1 VVLEKK
7 IIFEGAMP
15 GLEGDWSRGKDA
27 PPPRAETHQIFL
39 LSPANAAGLRAQRLL
54 STDCQTE
61 RVLKLRAEG
70 MRLGE
75 LFSFMSSLYF
85 RGKLTYAQRFAAPP
99 GSCPGVL
106 VITPSR
112 GLLHPETVMRMCD
125 LEEMATARVDLED
138 ERYRVPLE
146 RDARGLMERLDG
158 GVRVV
163 LLGSI
168 ATPKYVQPLVRIFG
182 RRLVFPAE
190 FVGRGDMSRGGL
202 LLRSVRE
209 AMELE
214 YLPVTEAE
222 LGTARAREVTNA
234 GRLRKNRS

>member
-1 VVLEKK
+1 VAREKK
-7 IIFEGAMP
+7 IIFAGGIH
-15 GLEGDWSRGKDA
+15 GLEGDWNRGADA
-27 PPPRAETHQIFL
+27 PPRAGTHQIFL

-61 RVLKLRAEG
+61 LVLKLRAEG
-70 MRLGE
+70 IRLGE

-99 GSCPGVL
+99 ESCPGVL

-112 GLLHPETVMRMCD
+112 GLLHPETVLRMRD
-125 LEEMATARVDLED
+125 LEEMATGKVDLGD
-138 ERYRVPLE
+138 QRYRVPLE
-146 RDARGLMERLDG
+146 RDARRLMESLG
-158 GVRVV
+158 EAAQVV

-168 ATPKYVQPLVRIFG
+168 ATPKYVEPLVRIFG
-182 RRLVFPAE
+182 RRLLFPAE
-190 FVGRGDMSRGGL
+190 FLGRGDMSRGGL

-214 YLPVTEAE
+214 YLSVTDAG
-222 LGTARAREVTNA
+222 LSATRARGETKSA
-234 GRLRKNRS
+234 GKLRKSRS